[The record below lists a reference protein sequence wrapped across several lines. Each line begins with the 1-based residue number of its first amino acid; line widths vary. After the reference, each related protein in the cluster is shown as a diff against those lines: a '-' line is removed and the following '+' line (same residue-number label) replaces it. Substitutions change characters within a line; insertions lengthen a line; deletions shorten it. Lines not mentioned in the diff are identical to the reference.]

1 MTARATAGEKNGV
14 AGDATPKTTIRGL
27 EEMVSA
33 PVDNSA
39 TTPKRR
45 QRQSRRPRHAPD
57 VIVDN
62 RRGNES
68 NSLCYFFIIL
78 AINI

>member
-1 MTARATAGEKNGV
+1 RATAGEKNGV

-33 PVDNSA
+33 PLDNAA
-39 TTPKRR
+39 TTPK
-45 QRQSRRPRHAPD
+45 PTARHAPD

-78 AINI
+78 AININKT